1 MSIESS
7 FTDTPEIDVSYTP
20 EPIQPSKL
28 QLKQTNIAKK
38 TIDKAKTLG
47 LKTLDKAK
55 FSGMY
60 DADSPFYSGI
70 NSKST
75 GRVGSQTGRYANAP
89 EMGTIEGMNARIKSD
104 NFLMG
109 VDSPGDANLDPRYDK
124 QYTQAMNQA
133 LIEESN
139 VGNISLVGEEGH
151 QGKYGRQILDMKRGE
166 NRCTCPIGK
175 DCKHVHATMKA
186 LEEGF
191 YIESTDPS
199 IELNPEMAVDRFFL
213 ENPKQ
218 GLEIII
224 KELEYML
231 DNDESGSEVV
241 RLFRKC
247 FRLLKIY
254 PSEEH
259 FLKIKKDFNEFQ
271 RLFGDW
277 ALTEYLG
284 EEINEAEKLLSNPS

>member
-1 MSIESS
+1 M
-7 FTDTPEIDVSYTP
+7 
-20 EPIQPSKL
+20 
-28 QLKQTNIAKK
+28 
-38 TIDKAKTLG
+38 DKAARKG
-47 LKTLDKAK
+47 ERY
-55 FSGMY
+55 FRE
-60 DADSPFYSGI
+60 
-70 NSKST
+70 
-75 GRVGSQTGRYANAP
+75 GRVLWVVKCGEKVFSKVL
-89 EMGTIEGMNARIKSD
+89 GTYPYYIEI
-104 NFLMG
+104 
-109 VDSPGDANLDPRYDK
+109 
-124 QYTQAMNQA
+124 
-133 LIEESN
+133 
-139 VGNISLVGEEGH
+139 
-151 QGKYGRQILDMKRGE
+151 DMKRGE